1 MKRNPLLQC
10 VITMPDGVVSTR
22 DFVQTVNLGSND
34 MNLSVT
40 SGNTIIF
47 DSFSPEAEV
56 RKRNV
61 RNNNVSKL
69 NQIPNRFS
77 TEFYVGLRASSVT
90 AILCSNT
97 VQDYKVIDKKSGAAL
112 TATDKR
118 PEYIK
123 AAQGAK
129 RPRPAEEVAA
139 PTMMS
144 TNMLVYPGV
153 FGHPGLPRCGLFTP
167 TPPPPSKEKIFD
179 TSEDGLGALRRVV
192 ALEPSIMNFTSV
204 PVSSPRDVMASDEE
218 EEDDNAPKQ
227 FPFEVKNPVT
237 EQQQPIYAEN
247 EFPDVSQTS
256 DSLLRTAMTI
266 ADILNTP
273 PICSLPPAAIAC
285 TLDAEENNHK
295 DAAQTLLNLDSLGAK
310 SRNPPGKG

>member
-1 MKRNPLLQC
+1 
-10 VITMPDGVVSTR
+10 MPDGVVSTR
-22 DFVQTVNLGSND
+22 DFVQTMDLGSND

-69 NQIPNRFS
+69 NQIPNRFP
-77 TEFYVGLRASSVT
+77 TEFFVALRASSVT

-129 RPRPAEEVAA
+129 RPRPAEAA
-139 PTMMS
+139 PMS
-144 TNMLVYPGV
+144 TNMVVHPGV
-153 FGHPGLPRCGLFTP
+153 FGHPGLPRCCMFTP
-167 TPPPPSKEKIFD
+167 TPPPPMKQIFN

-192 ALEPSIMNFTSV
+192 TMEPSIMNFTSA
-204 PVSSPRDVMASDEE
+204 PSPRALTDSEDEE
-218 EEDDNAPKQ
+218 DEDNGAPKP
-227 FPFEVKNPVT
+227 FPFDFKNPVT
-237 EQQQPIYAEN
+237 EQQQPIYGEN
-247 EFPDVSQTS
+247 EFFPASQTS
-256 DSLLRTAMTI
+256 DSLRTAMTI
-266 ADILNTP
+266 ADILSTED
-273 PICSLPPAAIAC
+273 I
-285 TLDAEENNHK
+285 HK
-295 DAAQTLLNLDSLGAK
+295 DAAQTLLNLPNSIDTSNSATLLMGAK
-310 SRNPPGKG
+310 SKSPPGKG

>member
-1 MKRNPLLQC
+1 
-10 VITMPDGVVSTR
+10 MPDGVVSTR
-22 DFVQTVNLGSND
+22 DFVQTMDLGSND

-69 NQIPNRFS
+69 NQIPNRFP
-77 TEFYVGLRASSVT
+77 TEFFVSLRASSVT

-129 RPRPAEEVAA
+129 RPRPAEAA
-139 PTMMS
+139 PMS
-144 TNMLVYPGV
+144 TNMVVHPGV
-153 FGHPGLPRCGLFTP
+153 FGHPGLPRCCMF
-167 TPPPPSKEKIFD
+167 TPPPQTKKIFN

-192 ALEPSIMNFTSV
+192 TMEPSIMNFTSA
-204 PVSSPRDVMASDEE
+204 PMTNPRALTDSDEE
-218 EEDDNAPKQ
+218 EDNGPPIA
-227 FPFEVKNPVT
+227 FPFVFKSPVA

-247 EFPDVSQTS
+247 ELLPVSQTS
-256 DSLLRTAMTI
+256 DSLLRTAMTM
-266 ADILNTP
+266 ADV
-273 PICSLPPAAIAC
+273 
-285 TLDAEENNHK
+285 LDDVHT
-295 DAAQTLLNLDSLGAK
+295 DVAQTLLNLPNSIDTSNTATLLMGAK
-310 SRNPPGKG
+310 SKIPPGKG